1 MLHSTCE
8 WRPLRSYTL
17 WFVSQLHRQIS
28 ERCQSQHKND
38 KGYAMNKLPSATVTS
53 QAAGLVR
60 GQDWHSL
67 ELTEVLSA
75 LNTSA
80 DGLAVAEAAR
90 RLSANGP
97 NELPA
102 PPRPHPVLRLLAQ
115 FNNVL
120 IYFLLAAA
128 VAAGVLTHYVDMA
141 VIVAIVL
148 INAVVGFVQEGKAE
162 TALDAIRGMIAPHA
176 TVLRDGTRH
185 KIDAREIVIGDIVVV
200 EPGDKTPADLRLT
213 RARSLLAD
221 EAILTGESLPAS
233 KTEAP
238 VAADAP
244 LGDRFCMLYSGTL
257 IATGQATGVTV
268 ATGADTEIG
277 RISALI
283 GQVETLTTPMLAQIN
298 RFGRQITWFALGLGA
313 AIFAFATLERD
324 YLWSEALMV
333 VVALAVGVVPEGLPA
348 VISITLAIGVQR
360 MARRNAMVR
369 RLPAVETLGA
379 TSVICSD
386 KTGTLTR
393 NEMTA
398 RRIVTA
404 QDEYLVDGAGYAPT
418 GTIGLADGDGA
429 PGSDAAQTDLI
440 RAGLLCNDA
449 DLLDRD
455 GRWSVHGDPMEGA
468 LVALAMK
475 AGLHPETERGAWA
488 RRDEIPFDAQH
499 RFMATLHSTPDGG
512 AWLAVKGA
520 PERVLEMCKTQA
532 GATEAAV
539 DPAYWQARIA
549 TAAGNGERVLGF
561 AAMSAA
567 PQLERLAFDQLASGL
582 VFLGIVG
589 FIDPPRDEAIAAIAD
604 CRSAGIS
611 VKMITGDHA
620 DTAVAIAAE
629 LALADNPQVVT
640 GAELDGVSDDELR
653 ALAPA
658 VSVFARTS
666 PEHKLR
672 IVRALQANGEV
683 VAMTGDGVNDAPSL
697 KQADI
702 GIAMGRKGTE
712 AAKEAA
718 QMVLLDDNFASIVAA
733 VQEGR
738 TVYDNIRKVIAW
750 TLPTN
755 GGQTLSVVLAILLGL
770 ALPMTP
776 VQILWINTI
785 TGVTLALVLAFEP
798 TEAKVMQRAP
808 RQRDAPLLSRF
819 VLRRIGIVSVLF
831 AIGVFGIFEYAM
843 QRGLGEAVARTLVV
857 NTVVVMQIF
866 YLFNVRYLHMTSFS
880 IRGVLGTRSVLAA
893 VGLVTVAQLAF
904 TYAPF
909 MQVMFGS
916 AAISLLDGAIVLAIG
931 MVLLVVLE
939 IEKALMFRC
948 EALRPGLAG

>member
-1 MLHSTCE
+1 
-8 WRPLRSYTL
+8 
-17 WFVSQLHRQIS
+17 
-28 ERCQSQHKND
+28 
-38 KGYAMNKLPSATVTS
+38 
-53 QAAGLVR
+53 
-60 GQDWHSL
+60 
-67 ELTEVLSA
+67 
-75 LNTSA
+75 
-80 DGLAVAEAAR
+80 
-90 RLSANGP
+90 
-97 NELPA
+97 
-102 PPRPHPVLRLLAQ
+102 
-115 FNNVL
+115 
-120 IYFLLAAA
+120 
-128 VAAGVLTHYVDMA
+128 
-141 VIVAIVL
+141 
-148 INAVVGFVQEGKAE
+148 
-162 TALDAIRGMIAPHA
+162 
-176 TVLRDGTRH
+176 
-185 KIDAREIVIGDIVVV
+185 
-200 EPGDKTPADLRLT
+200 
-213 RARSLLAD
+213 
-221 EAILTGESLPAS
+221 
-233 KTEAP
+233 
-238 VAADAP
+238 
-244 LGDRFCMLYSGTL
+244 
-257 IATGQATGVTV
+257 
-268 ATGADTEIG
+268 
-277 RISALI
+277 
-283 GQVETLTTPMLAQIN
+283 
-298 RFGRQITWFALGLGA
+298 
-313 AIFAFATLERD
+313 
-324 YLWSEALMV
+324 MV

-360 MARRNAMVR
+360 MARRNALVR

-404 QDEYLVDGAGYAPT
+404 QDEYLVEGAGYAPT
-418 GTIGLADGDGA
+418 GRIDAADGDA
-429 PGSDAAQTDLI
+429 ALGSDAAQTDLI
-440 RAGLLCNDA
+440 RAALLCNDA

-475 AGLHPETERGAWA
+475 AGMHPETERGAWA

-512 AWLAVKGA
+512 TWIAVKGA
-520 PERVLEMCKTQA
+520 PERVLEMCKKQA
-532 GATEAAV
+532 EGEAAAAA
-539 DPAYWQARIA
+539 DPAYWQRRIA
-549 TAAGNGERVLGF
+549 AAAGNGERVLGF
-561 AAMSAA
+561 AAMPAA
-567 PQLERLAFDQLASGL
+567 PELERLSFDRLASGL

-620 DTAVAIAAE
+620 DTAAAIARQ
-629 LALADNPQVVT
+629 LALADNPQVIT
-640 GAELDGVSDDELR
+640 GAQLDGVAGEELR
-653 ALAPA
+653 KLAQD

-672 IVRALQANGEV
+672 IVRALQANGDV

-755 GGQTLSVVLAILLGL
+755 GGQTLSVVLAILLGV

-785 TGVTLALVLAFEP
+785 TGVTLALALAFEP
-798 TEAKVMQRAP
+798 TEPKVMQRAP
-808 RQRDAPLLSRF
+808 RPRDAPLLSRF
-819 VLRRIGIVSVLF
+819 VLRRIGIVSMLF
-831 AIGVFGIFEYAM
+831 MIGVFGIFEYAI

-866 YLFNVRYLHMTSFS
+866 YLFNVRYLHITSFS
-880 IRGVLGTRSVLAA
+880 IRGVLGTRAVLAA
-893 VGLVTVAQLAF
+893 VGVVIAAQLAF

-909 MQVMFGS
+909 MQSLFGS
-916 AAISLLDGAIVLAIG
+916 AAISIVDAAIVLAIG
-931 MVLLVVLE
+931 IVLLVVLE
-939 IEKALMFRC
+939 IEKALMQHF
-948 EALRPGLAG
+948 EALARRGVEASGC